1 MKMRVFQSLLAM
13 FSVVVPAQ
21 AMAQSDPFGMFTS
34 ATTGGAVPQDWFQ
47 FHGPGEIFFFALNG
61 LVTIALTAL
70 IVYHPARR
78 RMRRSVSDLSLPGLF
93 FLYALIG
100 MAAGFL
106 VVQHGSIIG
115 FVIFGIGSLLRFR
128 SNLEDPVDTV
138 EMILVTMLGLAVGL
152 GLPVMATLVA
162 VVAWV
167 VIWFTGLSRGVSV
180 SLRGTD
186 EAEALSASETV
197 EAMAAKSGW
206 RLVRKHHVPGK
217 FRVDLLFT
225 VSGRTSDTQIEGQ
238 ISQAVSDQVEIKLSL

>member
-1 MKMRVFQSLLAM
+1 MTMRFFQSLLAVLLVWPM
-13 FSVVVPAQ
+13 QTFAQ
-21 AMAQSDPFGMFTS
+21 ADPFGMFTGA
-34 ATTGGAVPQDWFQ
+34 ATDGMGPQDWIQ
-47 FHGPGEIFFFALNG
+47 VHGPEEIFFFALNG
-61 LVTIALTAL
+61 IVTIVLAAL

-78 RMRRSVSDLSLPGLF
+78 RARRSVSDLALPGLF

-152 GLPVMATLVA
+152 GLPVMAALVA

-167 VIWFTGLSRGVSV
+167 VIWFGGRSRGISV
-180 SLRGTD
+180 SLRGPD
-186 EAEALSASETV
+186 EAQSLSASETV
-197 EAMAAKSGW
+197 EAMAANSGW
-206 RLVRKHHVPGK
+206 RMVRKHHVPGK
-217 FRVDLLFT
+217 ARVDLLFIAAGAT
-225 VSGRTSDTQIEGQ
+225 PDTQIEGQ
-238 ISQAVSDQVEIKLSL
+238 IAQAVSDQVEVKLSL